1 MSIIYDALKKVEQ
14 SNIKG
19 DSRQEDSLKGH
30 AKHRLKIYLLY
41 VLVVCAGF
49 FAVNIFFTFLSHPK
63 IVSKVD
69 IKSPVVATIAKQEN
83 KREETKVTTLAQQ
96 NNLQPAIVQPASSAS
111 PVTLTSGGMLVL
123 NGIFF
128 SQEEGYAL
136 VNNHIVK
143 VGDKVE
149 GALVKRIDVS
159 EVELEVDGSSVRLN
173 TAQR

>member
-19 DSRQEDSLKGH
+19 ESQQEDSLRRH
-30 AKHRLKIYLLY
+30 AKKHRLKTYLLY
-41 VLVVCAGF
+41 VLVVCAGL
-49 FAVNIFFTFLSHPK
+49 FAVNIFFTFLARPK
-63 IVSKVD
+63 IISKID
-69 IKSPVVATIAKQEN
+69 IKPLAAATVAKQEN
-83 KREETKVTTLAQQ
+83 KQEEPSVA
-96 NNLQPAIVQPASSAS
+96 VQPAPAAS
-111 PVTLTSGGMLVL
+111 PVTATSSGMFVL

-143 VGDKVE
+143 VSDTVD

-159 EVELEVDGSSVRLN
+159 EVELEMDGSSVRLN
-173 TAQR
+173 TTQR